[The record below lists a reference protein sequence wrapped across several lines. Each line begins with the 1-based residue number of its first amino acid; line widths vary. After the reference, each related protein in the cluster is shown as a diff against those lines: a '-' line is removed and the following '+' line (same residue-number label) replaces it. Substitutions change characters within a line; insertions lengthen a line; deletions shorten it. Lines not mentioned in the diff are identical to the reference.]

1 MMCNAAIFS
10 LSELREQIKSAD
22 LMRQRL
28 KEAFKKTS
36 SEFRDCVYNLLGY
49 KVDRLQNK
57 GGLFRLSSMYAE
69 SPNDYLLFKV
79 LKTPEI

>member
-1 MMCNAAIFS
+1 M
-10 LSELREQIKSAD
+10 
-22 LMRQRL
+22 QRL

-36 SEFRDCVYNLLGY
+36 TEFRDCVYNLLGY

-69 SPNDYLLFKV
+69 SPDDYLLFKV
-79 LKTPEI
+79 CILFFKSMDLQIN

>member
-1 MMCNAAIFS
+1 MM
-10 LSELREQIKSAD
+10 
-22 LMRQRL
+22 QRL
-28 KEAFKKTS
+28 KEVFKKTS

-79 LKTPEI
+79 SALLSRVLWTLHHYSLLTLCSLF